1 MHPGKKPVSLF
12 LVEDHA
18 ALREGLKLLLEI
30 EGDIA
35 VIAEAE
41 SGSEA
46 VRVAAEVKP
55 DVVLMD
61 VALAGMDGIE
71 ATRKLHA
78 EQPLLQI
85 LVLSAN
91 PELGVVRAAIEAG
104 AAGYILKRATG
115 RELRDAVRAAASG
128 QIMVLSPEVAAVGPR
143 ERPRGTIV
151 NRSLEDPRSILTA
164 REMEILQFI
173 ARGSSNR
180 EIAEVLQISIKTVDT
195 HRMHLMTKLDIHD
208 VAGLTRYAIRKGLIE

>member
-1 MHPGKKPVSLF
+1 MQAPKNPIALL

-18 ALREGLKLLLEI
+18 ALREGLRLLLEV

-35 VIAEAE
+35 VVAEAE

-46 VRVAAEVKP
+46 VRIAAEIRP
-55 DVVLMD
+55 DVVLVD
-61 VALAGMDGIE
+61 VVLSGMDGIE
-71 ATRKLHA
+71 ATRRMRA
-78 EQPLLQI
+78 DQPTLPI
-85 LVLSAN
+85 LVLSGN
-91 PELGVVRAAIEAG
+91 PEFGVVRAAIEAG

-115 RELRDAVRAAASG
+115 HDLRHAVRAAASG
-128 QIMVLSPEVAAVGPR
+128 QMLVLSPEVAAVGPR
-143 ERPRGTIV
+143 ARPRATIV
-151 NRSLEDPRSILTA
+151 DRRLENPRTILTS
-164 REMEILQFI
+164 REMEVLQFI
-173 ARGSSNR
+173 ARGNSNR